1 MPGRA
6 TLSIDGEQTVPLKVI
21 GAGFGRT
28 GTYSLKLA
36 LEQLGFGPCYH
47 GIEVLR
53 NPSTAQ
59 LWIDAADGKPD
70 WAKIFAGRNST
81 VDWPSCTFYAEL
93 ADFYPG
99 ARVILTE
106 RDPEAWFTST
116 QNTIFPDN
124 EPPDTGKPFDTMT
137 RKIIAP
143 LFNFRTR
150 ETRQCRGE
158 FQAPQRR
165 GPPAHRPRAI
175 AGLRS
180 RTGLGAIVPLPR
192 RAGSGNADAQD
203 QHDRRLPQVRTA
215 QLIDTGAETTC
226 GCIF

>member
-1 MPGRA
+1 M
-6 TLSIDGEQTVPLKVI
+6 TLKVI

-59 LWIDAADGKPD
+59 WWIDAADGKPD
-70 WAKIFAGRNST
+70 WPKIFAGKNST
-81 VDWPSCTFYAEL
+81 VDWPSCTFYAQL
-93 ADFYPG
+93 ADFYPD
-99 ARVILTE
+99 AKVVLTE
-106 RDPEAWFTST
+106 RDPEEWFVST

-143 LFNFRTR
+143 LFDFRMR
-150 ETRQCRGE
+150 EHDNVVSAFRRHSAEVRRRIAPGRLLVYEVAQGWGPLCR
-158 FQAPQRR
+158 F
-165 GPPAHRPRAI
+165 
-175 AGLRS
+175 
-180 RTGLGAIVPLPR
+180 LGVPVPV
-192 RAGSGNADAQD
+192 SPMPMTN
-203 QHDRRLPQVRTA
+203 
-215 QLIDTGAETTC
+215 TTED
-226 GCIF
+226 FRKYVPHS